1 MAMFNRPEVGNALNT
16 LMAVE
21 LLECFEVGAYKR
33 LVDARDRLEGVAA
46 FDEKRQPV
54 FKSR

>member
-16 LMAVE
+16 PMAVE
-21 LLECFEVGAYKR
+21 LLECFEVEAYKR
-33 LVDARDRLEGVAA
+33 LVDTRDRLEGVAA

-54 FKSR
+54 FKGR